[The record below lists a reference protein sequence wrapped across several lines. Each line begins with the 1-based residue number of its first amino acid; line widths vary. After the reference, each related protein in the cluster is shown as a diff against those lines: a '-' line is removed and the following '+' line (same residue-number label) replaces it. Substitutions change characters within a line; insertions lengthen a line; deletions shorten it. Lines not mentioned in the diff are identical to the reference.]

1 MAVTRTTRFHRRD
14 QIRDLTMLRVCFS
27 LVLPMRSLNVYALI
41 MFRPSIV
48 IAMFVAPAFQDFFN
62 YVPLVLNCGS
72 CYLNARCLTHSF
84 DLIGK
89 DAKNFRSQLPPNW

>member
-1 MAVTRTTRFHRRD
+1 
-14 QIRDLTMLRVCFS
+14 MLRVCFS